1 MKHNAFR
8 WMLAVLLAALLA
20 GCGAETAVPASA
32 AAKPAGSKQPAAL
45 TAAPAEPDSMME
57 PETVPETE
65 NAENAETPRITEQ
78 ISLEKQCSAGY
89 TTISVHLPKLE
100 SDSPDAARINQEI
113 WEMGAPYL
121 EQDPNAILAA
131 GFYTWDAT
139 WYGDCVSIVVTEE
152 DPTWGE
158 QYHWCFDFESGKQ
171 LTNTQLLE
179 RMGADPLA
187 LENALRRQVMHT
199 FDAAWD
205 RLGPET
211 DRTQWP
217 YTPEAQKDFRW
228 KQLISVSQPD
238 QLDDLPLLLDT
249 EGSAGVLVRVYYAD
263 TRQHRNTRF
272 DLPLDAQPL
281 PPDWEQ
287 QVLTEWMAVTAVTQG
302 ESYAPA
308 DRNESFT
315 LRLEKAEIT
324 GTVTVSFIRETYVS
338 PQIQSAAETRT
349 GELNAGA
356 VTRWDGEK
364 SQGWNLTCLS
374 EDGRS
379 RWIISMME
387 DGSLLMQSTGLKKG
401 STVWYVFR
409 RTTAWD
415 DIGYTAIPRRLWG
428 TYRAGD
434 ESAKGI
440 RWMTFLPDGSCCMSV
455 EWDGW
460 NGILTGTAEGTQGRT
475 EDGTELHFT
484 LTDTDGRPCEFWAI
498 LLNDDGSPSGCSLKY
513 RAGEQLFDRDTRPV
527 YWKNDS
533 PDLTLVP

>member
-1 MKHNAFR
+1 MSWTGRPPVSGGCCPPGEVK
-8 WMLAVLLAALLA
+8 A
-20 GCGAETAVPASA
+20 GNTAWWASLDELPFSLDGKGNISFVIRRFSA
-32 AAKPAGSKQPAAL
+32 A
-45 TAAPAEPDSMME
+45 
-57 PETVPETE
+57 
-65 NAENAETPRITEQ
+65 
-78 ISLEKQCSAGY
+78 
-89 TTISVHLPKLE
+89 
-100 SDSPDAARINQEI
+100 
-113 WEMGAPYL
+113 
-121 EQDPNAILAA
+121 
-131 GFYTWDAT
+131 
-139 WYGDCVSIVVTEE
+139 
-152 DPTWGE
+152 GE
-158 QYHWCFDFESGKQ
+158 QYV
-171 LTNTQLLE
+171 N
-179 RMGADPLA
+179 
-187 LENALRRQVMHT
+187 
-199 FDAAWD
+199 DA
-205 RLGPET
+205 PT
-211 DRTQWP
+211 
-217 YTPEAQKDFRW
+217 
-228 KQLISVSQPD
+228 I
-238 QLDDLPLLLDT
+238 
-249 EGSAGVLVRVYYAD
+249 
-263 TRQHRNTRF
+263 
-272 DLPLDAQPL
+272 PLDAQPL
-281 PPDWEQ
+281 PQDWEQ

-302 ESYAPA
+302 ENYAPA

-356 VTRWDGEK
+356 VTGWDGEK

-387 DGSLLMQSTGLKKG
+387 DGSLLMRSTGSKKDG
-401 STVWYVFR
+401 TVWYVFR

-513 RAGEQLFDRDTRPV
+513 RAGEVLFDRDTRPV

>member
-1 MKHNAFR
+1 MKHIPLRCIPAAL
-8 WMLAVLLAALLA
+8 LAAALLA
-20 GCGAETAVPASA
+20 GCGAETATPASTAAPVSVSA
-32 AAKPAGSKQPAAL
+32 AASAPEDSPAQKKPGADGQRTEQPAAEP
-45 TAAPAEPDSMME
+45 PAL
-57 PETVPETE
+57 PE
-65 NAENAETPRITEQ
+65 N
-78 ISLEKQCSAGY
+78 
-89 TTISVHLPKLE
+89 
-100 SDSPDAARINQEI
+100 
-113 WEMGAPYL
+113 
-121 EQDPNAILAA
+121 
-131 GFYTWDAT
+131 
-139 WYGDCVSIVVTEE
+139 
-152 DPTWGE
+152 
-158 QYHWCFDFESGKQ
+158 
-171 LTNTQLLE
+171 
-179 RMGADPLA
+179 
-187 LENALRRQVMHT
+187 
-199 FDAAWD
+199 
-205 RLGPET
+205 
-211 DRTQWP
+211 
-217 YTPEAQKDFRW
+217 
-228 KQLISVSQPD
+228 
-238 QLDDLPLLLDT
+238 
-249 EGSAGVLVRVYYAD
+249 
-263 TRQHRNTRF
+263 
-272 DLPLDAQPL
+272 
-281 PPDWEQ
+281 WEQ

-302 ESYAPA
+302 ENYAPA

-356 VTRWDGEK
+356 VTGWDGEK

-387 DGSLLMQSTGLKKG
+387 DGSLLMRSTGSKKDG
-401 STVWYVFR
+401 TVWYVFR

-455 EWDGW
+455 EWVGW
-460 NGILTGTAEGTQGRT
+460 SGILTGTAEGTQGRI
-475 EDGTELHFT
+475 EDGTELYFT
-484 LTDTDGRPCEFWAI
+484 LTDQNGKPCEFGAI

-513 RAGEQLFDRDTRPV
+513 RAGEVLFDRDTRPI

>member
-1 MKHNAFR
+1 MKHMALCGA
-8 WMLAVLLAALLA
+8 LAVLLAALLA
-20 GCGAETAVPASA
+20 GCGARAAASA
-32 AAKPAGSKQPAAL
+32 RPADSRELKSTP
-45 TAAPAEPDSMME
+45 PDSMHA
-57 PETVPETE
+57 T
-65 NAENAETPRITEQ
+65 AAITEQ
-78 ISLEKQCSAGY
+78 YTLEKVVQAENGGKVRLN
-89 TTISVHLPKLE
+89 IHLPRLE
-100 SDSPDAARINQEI
+100 SDSADAARINAEIARLYEYDVQEYADCPAAADPDV
-113 WEMGAPYL
+113 WDFCMEMKW
-121 EQDPNAILAA
+121 NAS
-131 GFYTWDAT
+131 
-139 WYGDCVSIVVTEE
+139 WYDDCVSLVVSSDYGGT
-152 DPTWGE
+152 DAPFHQG
-158 QYHWCFDFESGKQ
+158 WCFDFESGNQ
-171 LTNTQLLE
+171 LTVTQMLQ
-179 RMGADPLA
+179 RMGADPAA
-187 LENALRRQVMHT
+187 LEEALYRDVKRRDELDRQAAIERGMLPTGSLKEGNTAWWTSLDELPFSLDGKGNISFVVRR
-199 FDAAWD
+199 FSASREEYVNDA
-205 RLGPET
+205 PT
-211 DRTQWP
+211 
-217 YTPEAQKDFRW
+217 
-228 KQLISVSQPD
+228 I
-238 QLDDLPLLLDT
+238 
-249 EGSAGVLVRVYYAD
+249 
-263 TRQHRNTRF
+263 
-272 DLPLDAQPL
+272 PLDAQPL

-287 QVLTEWMAVTAVTQG
+287 QVLAEWMAVTMVTEEG
-302 ESYAPA
+302 SFAPA
-308 DRNESFT
+308 DRNESYI
-315 LRLEKAEIT
+315 LQLEKAEIT
-324 GTVTVSFIRETYVS
+324 GSVTTTFTRKEYVS
-338 PQIQSAAETRT
+338 PQIRSAAETRT

-364 SQGWNLTCLS
+364 SQGWNLTSHS

-409 RTTAWD
+409 RMGAWD

-434 ESAKGI
+434 EAAKGI

-455 EWDGW
+455 EWGGW

>member
-1 MKHNAFR
+1 MKHKRFA
-8 WMLAVLLAALLA
+8 AVVLAAALWLT
-20 GCGAETAVPASA
+20 GCGGAAAPAAPANSGA
-32 AAKPAGSKQPAAL
+32 AAKS
-45 TAAPAEPDSMME
+45 TASTAVQTAQKE
-57 PETVPETE
+57 
-65 NAENAETPRITEQ
+65 RITDQ
-78 ISLEKQCSAGY
+78 FALEKNVSGVWGEEAVQY
-89 TTISVHLPKLE
+89 ISVHVPQLE
-100 SDSPDAARINQEI
+100 CDSPDAVSLNKE
-113 WEMGAPYL
+113 
-121 EQDPNAILAA
+121 LAA
-131 GFYTWDAT
+131 IYAADFREYEAYEEAGQPGGDAPLIGVGWDAY
-139 WYGDCVSIVVTEE
+139 WYGDCVSLVVSSYYGGT
-152 DPTWGE
+152 DAPFHWD
-158 QYHWCFDFESGKQ
+158 WCFDFDSGNQ
-171 LTNTQLLE
+171 LTVTQMLQ
-179 RMGADPLA
+179 RMGADPAA
-187 LENALRRQVMHT
+187 LEEALYRDVKRRDELDRQAAIERGMLPPGSLKEGNTAWWTSLDELPFSLDGKGNISFVVHR
-199 FDAAWD
+199 FSASGEEYVNDA
-205 RLGPET
+205 PV
-211 DRTQWP
+211 
-217 YTPEAQKDFRW
+217 
-228 KQLISVSQPD
+228 I
-238 QLDDLPLLLDT
+238 
-249 EGSAGVLVRVYYAD
+249 
-263 TRQHRNTRF
+263 
-272 DLPLDAQPL
+272 PLDAQPL

-287 QVLTEWMAVTAVTQG
+287 QVLAEWMAVTAVTQG
-302 ESYAPA
+302 ESCAPA

-356 VTRWDGEK
+356 VTGWDGEK
-364 SQGWNLTCLS
+364 SQDWNLTSLS

-379 RWIISMME
+379 RWTISMME
-387 DGSLLMQSTGLKKG
+387 DRSLLMQSTGLKKG

-409 RTTAWD
+409 RTGAWD

-428 TYRAGD
+428 TFRAGD

-513 RAGEQLFDRDTRPV
+513 RAGEVLFDRDTRPI

-533 PDLTLVP
+533 LEQPLEP

>member
-1 MKHNAFR
+1 MKHIA
-8 WMLAVLLAALLA
+8 LCGVLAAAAAVLLA
-20 GCGAETAVPASA
+20 GCGAKAAASA
-32 AAKPAGSKQPAAL
+32 RPVGSRELKSTP
-45 TAAPAEPDSMME
+45 PDSMHA
-57 PETVPETE
+57 TVAITE
-65 NAENAETPRITEQ
+65 AYTVEKVVKAENGGKVRLNI
-78 ISLEKQCSAGY
+78 
-89 TTISVHLPKLE
+89 HLPRLE
-100 SDSPDAARINQEI
+100 SDSTDAARINAEIAQLYEYDVQEYADCPEAADPESWDI
-113 WEMGAPYL
+113 CMEMNW
-121 EQDPNAILAA
+121 NAS
-131 GFYTWDAT
+131 
-139 WYGDCVSIVVTEE
+139 WYGDCVSLVVSSYYGGTD
-152 DPTWGE
+152 DPFQWG
-158 QYHWCFDFESGKQ
+158 WCFDFDSGKQ
-171 LTNTQLLE
+171 LTTTQLLQ
-179 RMGADPLA
+179 RMGADPAA
-187 LENALRRQVMHT
+187 LEEALYRDIKRRDELDRQ
-199 FDAAWD
+199 AACARGMLPPGDVKNGNTAWW
-205 RLGPET
+205 T
-211 DRTQWP
+211 T
-217 YTPEAQKDFRW
+217 
-228 KQLISVSQPD
+228 
-238 QLDDLPLLLDT
+238 LDELPLSFDEAGNVSFVVSRFSASGGEYVNDT
-249 EGSAGVLVRVYYAD
+249 P
-263 TRQHRNTRF
+263 TI
-272 DLPLDAQPL
+272 PLDAQPL
-281 PPDWEQ
+281 PENWEQ

-356 VTRWDGEK
+356 VTGWDGEK

-387 DGSLLMQSTGLKKG
+387 DGSLLMRSTGSKKDG
-401 STVWYVFR
+401 TVWYVFR
-409 RTTAWD
+409 RTTARD

-434 ESAKGI
+434 EAAKGI

-455 EWDGW
+455 EWVGW

-513 RAGEQLFDRDTRPV
+513 RAGEVLFDRDTRPI